1 MAIKTT
7 ALAATIEDLY
17 RIPEHGKAE
26 VVHGEIIREMPTG
39 GRPGRA
45 SARIVFHLMLFEQT
59 SNLGKA
65 IPDNTGYRVHLPHR
79 ESFSPDASFYTGT
92 QIDMKFI
99 EGAPEFAAEIRSE
112 NDYGAVAESEMA
124 EKRRDY
130 FAAGTKVVWDVDLL
144 NEPIIRKYATDDPVT
159 PAAVF
164 RRGDI
169 ADAEPAVPGW
179 TMPVEELFT

>member
-7 ALAATIEDLY
+7 APVATIEDLY

-26 VVHGEIIREMPTG
+26 LVHGEIIREMPTG
-39 GRPGRA
+39 EAPGLAGGEIFASLREYARRTQLGR
-45 SARIVFHLMLFEQT
+45 
-59 SNLGKA
+59 A
-65 IPDNTGYRVHLPHR
+65 IPDNIGYHVDLPNR
-79 ESFSPDASFYTGT
+79 KSFSPDASFYTGPRT
-92 QIDMKFI
+92 GMKFLS
-99 EGAPEFAAEIRSE
+99 GAPDFAAEIRSE

-144 NEPIIRKYATDDPVT
+144 NEPIIRKYTTDDPVT

-164 RRGDI
+164 RRGDT
-169 ADAEPAVPGW
+169 ADAESAVPGW
-179 TMPVEELFT
+179 TMLVDDLFV